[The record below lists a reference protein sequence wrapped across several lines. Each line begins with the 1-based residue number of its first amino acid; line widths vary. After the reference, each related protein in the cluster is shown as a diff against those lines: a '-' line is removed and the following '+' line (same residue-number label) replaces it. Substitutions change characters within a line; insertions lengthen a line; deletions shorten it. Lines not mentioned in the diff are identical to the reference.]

1 MVDPYLHPIY
11 SAFRCTLTYRLR
23 SDRVIVA
30 VLFKIAASLLVRKR
44 EKWFSCDA
52 QAAVK
57 IFYQTHMEAQQ
68 CR

>member
-44 EKWFSCDA
+44 
-52 QAAVK
+52 
-57 IFYQTHMEAQQ
+57 
-68 CR
+68 